1 MKKLIQFG
9 ENVEGYEIPV
19 LNEREIRAGAGILF
33 LTLFMS
39 WMFILFKQDFTVLKY
54 GVTLFLFDLS
64 IRVFINPKYSPI
76 LIIGRLIVSNQT
88 PEYVGAKQK
97 KFAWI
102 IGISLSSILFIFMVL
117 LNSYSPITG
126 IACMVCLIFL
136 FLESSFGICVGCK
149 IYSRIYKEKA
159 QLCPGEVC
167 EDKVKQPIQRTSKG
181 QYLVIVG
188 FIMFFVL
195 VGFLFNDWLALKPLD
210 MFGIYGK

>member
-167 EDKVKQPIQRTSKG
+167 VDKVKQPIQRTSKG
-181 QYLVIVG
+181 QYLIVVG
-188 FIMFFVL
+188 FIVFFVL
-195 VGFLFNDWLALKPLD
+195 TGLMFNDWLSLKPLD
-210 MFGIYGK
+210 MFGVYNK